1 MPLPHAVSMLSA
13 LALTL
18 SGLPSQ
24 VTDDDEAAKRFDLLI
39 LRRQLAQIA
48 ANGVLGDV
56 KPLA

>member
-1 MPLPHAVSMLSA
+1 MPAMDPLQFS
-13 LALTL
+13 
-18 SGLPSQ
+18 
-24 VTDDDEAAKRFDLLI
+24 